1 MRAYDAVLTK
11 GGGMTYKVLTR
22 DEHYQSAGPKRIL
35 ALDGGGLRGMLSLG
49 ILRHLEAELRARHG
63 GLAAFRLGHYFDLI
77 AGTSTGAIIAA
88 ALAIGMTVDEVI
100 AHYQRLGREVFAK
113 SWLRDGIVRARYDEQ
128 TLSAHLRAVFGAT
141 TTLGDPA
148 IQTGLLVVTKRF
160 DTGSV
165 WPLGNNPRGKYFV
178 AAPGS
183 LRIANADFPLWKV
196 VRASTA
202 APSYFD
208 PEALTIAT
216 GPDKQPVDG
225 TFVDGGVSPFN
236 NPSLQA
242 LMYATLSG
250 HGVQWPTGAD
260 RLLLI
265 SIGTG
270 TAAAA
275 AAGSPIAAKGALRAL
290 VSVMNDCGTL
300 VETMMQWMS
309 TSPTARPIDRQIGA
323 LEPDLLGG
331 VALLS
336 YLRYNLRLAD
346 VDTLRPGLP
355 ASRVATLGALDA
367 PENLDLLLELGDL
380 TARRSLRG
388 ADIGAGFD
396 LASV

>member
-1 MRAYDAVLTK
+1 MAYR
-11 GGGMTYKVLTR
+11 VLTR
-22 DEHYQSAGPKRIL
+22 DEHYESPGPKRIL

-49 ILRHLEAELRARHG
+49 ILRHLEAALRARHG
-63 GLAAFRLGHYFDLI
+63 GGEAFRLSHYFDLI

-88 ALAIGMTVDEVI
+88 ALATGMSVDEVI

-128 TLSAHLRAVFGAT
+128 TLSAHLRAVFGGA

-148 IQTGLLVVTKRF
+148 IRTGLLIVTKRF

-165 WPLGNNPRGKYFV
+165 WPLGNNPRGKYFA

-183 LRIANADFPLWKV
+183 PRIANADFPLWKV

-216 GPDKQPVDG
+216 GSDKPPVDG

-242 LMYATLSG
+242 LMYATLAG
-250 HGVQWPTGAD
+250 HGVNWPTGAD
-260 RLLLI
+260 RLLLV
-265 SIGTG
+265 SVGTG
-270 TAAAA
+270 TSAPAAS
-275 AAGSPIAAKGALRAL
+275 GSAIAAKGALRAL
-290 VSVMNDCGTL
+290 VSVMNDCGAL

-323 LEPDLLGG
+323 LEHDLLGG
-331 VALLS
+331 VPLLS
-336 YLRYNLRLAD
+336 YLRYNLLLAEAAD
-346 VDTLRPGLP
+346 LRPGLP
-355 ASRVATLGALDA
+355 AERIATLGALDD
-367 PENLDLLLELGDL
+367 PQNLDLLLELGDL
-380 TARRSLRG
+380 TARRSLRA
-388 ADIGAGFD
+388 ADIGTAFD
-396 LASV
+396 LAQ